1 MTEAQNTAIIQEMY
15 AAFGRGDIATL
26 LDHCTE
32 DIVWNGVYGCGPQVP
47 FTGERR
53 GKAAVAEFFKL
64 VSETEKFEAFEPKDF
79 IATGD
84 IVVTLGH
91 YTSQTHI
98 GKRFD
103 GDFAM
108 VFHLRDGRV
117 ARFQEFCDSL
127 GITAAHTADAT
138 RAAGAG
144 A

>member
-1 MTEAQNTAIIQEMY
+1 MTEAQNTANVQEMY

-26 LDHCTE
+26 LDHCTD

-47 FTGERR
+47 QAGERR
-53 GKAAVAEFFKL
+53 GKAAVAEFFKQ
-64 VSETEKFEAFEPKDF
+64 VAETEKFEALEPRDF
-79 IATGD
+79 ITTGD

-91 YTSQTHI
+91 YTGQTHV

-108 VFHLRDGRV
+108 VFHMRDGKV

-127 GITAAHTADAT
+127 GITAAHTADAA